1 MEAVFPGSNTIS
13 TLDPE
18 ESYSLEFDA
27 TFYRPGKQSGP
38 VVKISCTDEFGNKF
52 SQDFK
57 QHRIKVLSK
66 QDIQQGIINVSG
78 DYIGKEA
85 TQIKDVVMGRGA
97 SISQGE
103 KKTKNGNKK

>member
-1 MEAVFPGSNTIS
+1 MINFFKNIFIWWNRQTIGTMLY
-13 TLDPE
+13 TL
-18 ESYSLEFDA
+18 F
-27 TFYRPGKQSGP
+27 FGKFRG
-38 VVKISCTDEFGNKF
+38 TDEFGNKF

-57 QHRIKVLSK
+57 QHRTKVLSK